1 MADHY
6 EVLGV
11 ERTATPDEIKKAYR
25 RLARELHPDVN
36 PGEEAQERFKHV
48 THAYDVLSDPQQRE
62 QYDLGGQ
69 GGFGGGFGGF
79 GDIFETF
86 FGAAQRTTGP
96 RSRRERGQ
104 DALLR
109 IEVDLGDVVFGVK
122 RDLEVDTAVVCET
135 CEGSCCAPGTQ
146 PVTCDICQGSG
157 QIQRSVR
164 SLLGN
169 VMTSSPCGTCRGYG
183 TVIPNPCPTCQ
194 GQGRVR
200 ARRKVSVDI
209 PAGVE
214 TGLRLQLSGQ
224 GEVGPAGGP
233 NGDLFLEVKVRHH
246 DVFSRNGD
254 DLLATLEVQMTDAI
268 LGTTTSIDALDGPVT
283 IEIRPGTQSAE
294 VVTVRDRG
302 VTHLRGAGRGDLKI
316 GIQVVTP
323 GKLDAKQQE
332 IIKQFAGSRKPVA
345 PTLTVSPTRSRP
357 TVTACR
363 ASASVTATRSPTAAE
378 ASSGLR

>member
-11 ERTATPDEIKKAYR
+11 GREATTDEIKKAYR

-36 PGEEAQERFKHV
+36 PGADASERFKLV
-48 THAYDVLSDPQQRE
+48 THAYDVLSDPQQRQ
-62 QYDLGGQ
+62 QYDLGPQ
-69 GGFGGGFGGF
+69 AGFGGGGGANFGGF

-86 FGAAQRTTGP
+86 FGGGTSRGP

-104 DALLR
+104 DALVR
-109 IEVDLGDVVFGVK
+109 VEVDLDEIIFGTTRDV
-122 RDLEVDTAVVCET
+122 EVDTAVLCET
-135 CEGSCCAPGTQ
+135 CNGSCCAPGTQ
-146 PVTCDICQGSG
+146 PVTCDICRGSG
-157 QIQRSVR
+157 QIQRAVR

-200 ARRKVSVDI
+200 ARRTIPVDI
-209 PAGVE
+209 PAGVD
-214 TGLRLQLSGQ
+214 TGLRLQLPSQ

-233 NGDLFLEVKVRHH
+233 NGDLYLEIKVRHH

-268 LGTTTSIDALDGPVT
+268 LGTRTVLKTLDGEVAVD
-283 IEIRPGTQSAE
+283 IKPGTQSAE
-294 VVTVRDRG
+294 VITLKDRG
-302 VTHLRGAGRGDLKI
+302 VTRLRGNGRGDLKI
-316 GIQVVTP
+316 GVQVTTP
-323 GKLDAKQQE
+323 SKLSHKEQDL
-332 IIKQFAGSRKPVA
+332 IKQFAGSHRSAP
-345 PTLTVSPTRSRP
+345 PTLTHFQQ
-357 TVTACR
+357 
-363 ASASVTATRSPTAAE
+363 
-378 ASSGLR
+378 GLFQKLRDRFLNI

>member
-6 EVLGV
+6 EVLGIA
-11 ERTATPDEIKKAYR
+11 RTATPEEIKKAYR

-36 PGEEAQERFKHV
+36 PGADAQEKFKLV
-48 THAYDVLSDPQQRE
+48 THAYDVLSDPAQRQ
-62 QYDLGGQ
+62 QYDMGGT
-69 GGFGGGFGGF
+69 GGIGGMGGF

-86 FGAAQRTTGP
+86 FGAAQQSAGP

-109 IEVDLGDVVFGVK
+109 IEVELGDAIFGVK
-122 RDLEVDTAVVCET
+122 RDLEVDTAVICGT
-135 CEGSCCAPGTQ
+135 CEGSCCAQGTQ
-146 PVTCDICQGSG
+146 PVRCDICQGTG

-183 TVIPNPCPTCQ
+183 TIIANPCPTCG

-214 TGLRLQLSGQ
+214 TGIRLQLSGQ
-224 GEVGPAGGP
+224 GEVGPAGGA
-233 NGDLFLEVKVRHH
+233 NGDLYLEVKVRHH
-246 DVFSRNGD
+246 DIFSRSGD

-268 LGTTTSIDALDGPVT
+268 LGVTTKIEALDGPVT
-283 IEIRPGTQSAE
+283 VEVKPGTQSAE
-294 VVTVRDRG
+294 VITVKGRG
-302 VTHLRGAGRGDLKI
+302 VTHLRGTGRGDLRF
-316 GIQVVTP
+316 GVQVVTP
-323 GKLDAKQQE
+323 TKLDAKQTE
-332 IIKQFAGSRKPVA
+332 LVKQFASIRKPVA
-345 PTLTVSPTRSRP
+345 PKL
-357 TVTACR
+357 AHFQQ
-363 ASASVTATRSPTAAE
+363 
-378 ASSGLR
+378 GLFQKLRDRFLNV

>member
-11 ERTATPDEIKKAYR
+11 ERTATTEEIKKAYR

-36 PGEEAQERFKHV
+36 PGGEASEQFKFV
-48 THAYDVLSDPQQRE
+48 THAYDVLSDPQQRR
-62 QYDLGGQ
+62 QYDLGPQ
-69 GGFGGGFGGF
+69 AGFGGF

-86 FGAAQRTTGP
+86 FGGGGSRSGP

-104 DALLR
+104 DALVR
-109 IEVDLGDVVFGVK
+109 VEVDLDDVIFGIR
-122 RDLEVDTAVVCET
+122 RDIEVDTAVLCET
-135 CEGSCCAPGTQ
+135 CQGSCCAPGSQ
-146 PVTCDICQGSG
+146 PVTCDICRGTG
-157 QIQRSVR
+157 QLQRTVR

-200 ARRKVSVDI
+200 ARRSIPVDI
-209 PAGVE
+209 PAGVD
-214 TGLRLQLSGQ
+214 TGLRLQLPSH

-233 NGDLFLEVKVRHH
+233 NGDLYLEIKVRHH

-268 LGTTTSIDALDGPVT
+268 LGARATLKTLDGEVAVD
-283 IEIRPGTQSAE
+283 IKPGTQSAE
-294 VVTVRDRG
+294 VITVKDRG
-302 VTHLRGAGRGDLKI
+302 ITRLRGTGRGDLKI
-316 GIQVVTP
+316 GVQVTTP
-323 GKLDAKQQE
+323 TKLSHKEQE
-332 IIKQFAGSRKPVA
+332 LITQFAGSRKVAA
-345 PTLTVSPTRSRP
+345 PTLTHFQQ
-357 TVTACR
+357 
-363 ASASVTATRSPTAAE
+363 
-378 ASSGLR
+378 GLFQKLRDRFLNI